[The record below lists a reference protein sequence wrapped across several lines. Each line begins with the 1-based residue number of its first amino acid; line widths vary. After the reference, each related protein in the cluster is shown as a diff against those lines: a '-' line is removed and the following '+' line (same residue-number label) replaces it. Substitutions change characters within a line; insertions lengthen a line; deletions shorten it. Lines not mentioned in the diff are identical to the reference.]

1 MAFGRQEAIIHWKK
15 GSECDG
21 GEPGWL
27 GTRSWGWVGLAAQLS
42 CRNRDSGRT
51 CQGCLQAVLT
61 PSEAGES
68 NNTGLFVLEEVR
80 LYGGGKVGWSVKSAR
95 FASDTER
102 TGRWP
107 GKIKWLVNLCFYSTV
122 KIPGMDLGCFCC
134 HAGLFSF
141 ITICKLKLFLSCPQI
156 ILVISIV
163 MRFLQVDYIY
173 LFPSLELV
181 ILIIRYT
188 FRILCASSVLIGSHL
203 HFLFQCVLLFFF
215 FPCLILRFEL
225 FLLWLWLKVKWG
237 KVACS
242 IVTVWS
248 MAGYL
253 SCRGELFSHTQTDSA
268 ES

>member
-42 CRNRDSGRT
+42 CRNRDFGRT

-80 LYGGGKVGWSVKSAR
+80 LYGGGKVGWSVKSAG

-215 FPCLILRFEL
+215 FPA
-225 FLLWLWLKVKWG
+225 WYWG
-237 KVACS
+237 
-242 IVTVWS
+242 
-248 MAGYL
+248 L
-253 SCRGELFSHTQTDSA
+253 SCFYCGCGWK
-268 ES
+268 